1 MNNPYY
7 NQPYYNYNQ
16 PYYPQQIRPRYM
28 PLYYTNGIA
37 GVQSIILDPNEKIYF
52 LDSNS
57 NTLFIKSSDAEGR
70 YSIESYELTKTGTPK
85 TDYVLQDDFK
95 AFVQRFDET
104 MNKLLEEVKN
114 GRQ

>member
-16 PYYPQQIRPRYM
+16 PYYPQQTRPRYM

-95 AFVQRFDET
+95 AFVQRFDEI